1 MFSPSNSYLSLYHCQ
16 GFGDDEGGFYG
27 VYNEVFNTIVK
38 EDMDFVDEEDMDSDF
53 EIPVFGKS
61 TDDYESIGLAFY
73 SYWAGYTTPRLV
85 YYM

>member
-1 MFSPSNSYLSLYHCQ
+1 M
-16 GFGDDEGGFYG
+16 
-27 VYNEVFNTIVK
+27 FNTIVK